1 MPDQEAQRNLP
12 TELTKDGIRQLFAPG
27 NGTEFILQIIKI
39 TEDYSENR
47 MYLSSHSGANY
58 QMDTATSHVC
68 FRGSPRKKI
77 SEVNL

>member
-1 MPDQEAQRNLP
+1 MQSHMPDQEAQRNLP

-47 MYLSSHSGANY
+47 M
-58 QMDTATSHVC
+58 
-68 FRGSPRKKI
+68 
-77 SEVNL
+77 

>member
-1 MPDQEAQRNLP
+1 MQSHMPGQEAQRNLP

-47 MYLSSHSGANY
+47 M
-58 QMDTATSHVC
+58 
-68 FRGSPRKKI
+68 
-77 SEVNL
+77 